1 MIISWKSILG
11 MTQRAIKSCYSWT
24 LIDSRCD
31 LDASTCTSVVHTWT
45 LFYFETPFK
54 YEDWLVQAISY
65 SMLQMA

>member
-31 LDASTCTSVVHTWT
+31 LDASTVVHTWT
-45 LFYFETPFK
+45 LFYFEIPFK
-54 YEDWLVQAISY
+54 YEDGLVQAISY